1 MYLGTAGTAAKQKKK
16 RLAGIG
22 DGGGGGGGG
31 GGATKSVSVADSSS
45 GNYDNAVKIG
55 IFNFSSNTYGY
66 SGGIIGGAD
75 STLGTASSPT
85 RTTQSIDVS
94 VSDYVSEYNNA
105 GSGGAML
112 VIGGYIRN
120 NNFVSAGNY
129 RWEPLTLQSST
140 MSNGGASIS
149 VLETKVGHQNNQDNT
164 SMTTGASANLGIY
177 SSTAFGSLG
186 TSYYVITITHGGG
199 RGAATLPGVGDNF
212 TFRLTVSDR
221 DEADNTL
228 YSALH
233 EVTINFT

>member
-31 GGATKSVSVADSSS
+31 GATKSVSVADSSS

-55 IFNFSSNTYGY
+55 LFNFASDTYGY
-66 SGGIIGGAD
+66 SGGIIGGGD

-94 VSDYVSEYNNA
+94 VSDYVAEYNSN
-105 GSGGAML
+105 GSSGSML
-112 VIGGYIRN
+112 IIGGYIRN
-120 NNFVSAGNY
+120 NNFVSAGGPT
-129 RWEPLTLQSST
+129 WDPLTLQSAT

-149 VLETKVGHQNNQDNT
+149 VLETKVGNRNNRDNT
-164 SMTTGASANLGIY
+164 SMTTGGSADLGIY
-177 SSTAFGSLG
+177 SSSAVGSFG
-186 TSYYVITITHGGG
+186 TSYHVIVITHGGG

-221 DEADNTL
+221 DDADNTL